1 MFEDSY
7 SVINNSDEINLLDY
21 YYNLVLIPNGIS
33 VTIDG
38 VLVGPFDLPIIM
50 PLTTSPYNVVPTTGY
65 VYFIGNRNF
74 LNNNSITGDN
84 YIISDLSQGEEIIIG
99 SNNDDIVWS

>member
-21 YYNLVLIPNGIS
+21 CYNFVLIPNGIG

-38 VLVGPFDLPIIM
+38 VSVGPFDLPIIM
-50 PLTTSPYNVVPTTGY
+50 PLTTSPYNVVPASGY
-65 VYFIGNRNF
+65 VYFIGNKNF
-74 LNNNSITGDN
+74 FKDVPVTGDN
-84 YIISDLSQGEEIIIG
+84 YIISDLSQGEEIII
-99 SNNDDIVWS
+99 SNNNDDIIWS